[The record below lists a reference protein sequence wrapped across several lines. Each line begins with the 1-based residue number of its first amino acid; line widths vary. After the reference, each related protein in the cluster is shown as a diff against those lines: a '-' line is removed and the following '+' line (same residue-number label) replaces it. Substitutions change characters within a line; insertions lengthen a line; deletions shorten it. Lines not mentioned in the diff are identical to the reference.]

1 MLLVITSACFLIP
14 AFRGWKRKKRLLP
27 IVNATTAIVSMNYW
41 RKPEDGL
48 RRKIDFIVAKSNFVL
63 HHFFIDPRFFPLDGI
78 IGLCW
83 SMSKK
88 GGKNWEIWHALFHT
102 SVFSGMLLAS

>member
-48 RRKIDFIVAKSNFVL
+48 RRKIDFI
-63 HHFFIDPRFFPLDGI
+63 DPKFFPLDGI
-78 IGLCW
+78 
-83 SMSKK
+83 MSKK

>member
-1 MLLVITSACFLIP
+1 MLFDPSLQGMEKKEKVTSNCECH
-14 AFRGWKRKKRLLP
+14 
-27 IVNATTAIVSMNYW
+27 NSQNYW

-63 HHFFIDPRFFPLDGI
+63 HHFFIDPKFFPLDGI
-78 IGLCW
+78 IGLCPRRV
-83 SMSKK
+83 
-88 GGKNWEIWHALFHT
+88 WHGLFHT